1 MSFTKLRDGR
11 SVYALDSL
19 RLRTRKQAN
28 TAPQAGTV
36 ELFIRDGILYQVDE
50 QGVSKEASV
59 TPVVGKFYLPANQ
72 LIAKNTTVVIGV
84 STAAFETHSLVNG
97 SGTST
102 KISPPLAGKYRVS
115 AKLLVMGGANWLN
128 GSSGAMLQLWLAV
141 NNQEIAIL
149 SEHLNI
155 TGNMALSF
163 SGSTIVDL
171 KANDYIELRFKS
183 LSNTGSATIVGNSTG
198 LATYLDIDRVGF

>member
-155 TGNMALSF
+155 TGNMALNF

-171 KANDYIELRFKS
+171 KANDSIELRFKS

>member
-36 ELFIRDGILYQVDE
+36 ELYIKDGVLYQVDE
-50 QGVSKEASV
+50 NGVSKEASV

-72 LIAKNTTVVIGV
+72 LVSKNTTVVIGV

-171 KANDYIELRFKS
+171 KANDSIELRFKS